1 MKDNEIKKAF
11 ESLTPSDEARE
22 RMFNAIINKNSAA
35 DATDMN
41 AVKKHSYK
49 SPWYV
54 RFKPQI
60 GICSTAAICVV
71 AFTLTITNP
80 GIKNIE
86 QNNIQ
91 MEYVD
96 FAENDESICKNT
108 TTAQSENNFG
118 QLENNENS
126 ILNTKNPKLKNSSD
140 NNNEKTTSA
149 YKNPKDDAV
158 FTDSSEYITK
168 ATGIVSKPIE
178 TTVSSSTFTTVKT
191 TAIKETTTVMS
202 TAKNPIYMNFL
213 DFNCIIWNNNTYITN
228 YTEIEYSDI
237 ADSLGSNT
245 ALNNNGQSYS
255 IVLYKI
261 KNMPIEQGFAVQY
274 AGKSNY
280 YVFYNMEL

>member
-1 MKDNEIKKAF
+1 MTQMKDNEIKKAF
-11 ESLTPSDEARE
+11 ESLTPSDEARK

-35 DATDMN
+35 DATAMN

-60 GICSTAAICVV
+60 GICSTAAICIA

-80 GIKNIE
+80 EIKNIE

-96 FAENDESICKNT
+96 FSENDESIYKNT

-118 QLENNENS
+118 QLENNEKS
-126 ILNTKNPKLKNSSD
+126 ILNSKNPKLKNSS
-140 NNNEKTTSA
+140 NNNKTTTA
-149 YKNPKDDAV
+149 YKSPKDDTV
-158 FTDSSEYITK
+158 FTGLSEYITK
-168 ATGIVSKPIE
+168 ATSIVSKPIE
-178 TTVSSSTFTTVKT
+178 TTVSSSTLTTVKT
-191 TAIKETTTVMS
+191 TAVKETATVMS
-202 TAKNPIYMNFL
+202 TVKNPIYMNFL
-213 DFNCIIWNNNTYITN
+213 DFNCIIWNNNTYTTN

-237 ADSLGSNT
+237 ADSLGSST
-245 ALNNNGQSYS
+245 ALNNNDQSYS

-280 YVFYNMEL
+280 YVFYNME

>member
-11 ESLTPSDEARE
+11 ESLTPSDEARK

-35 DATDMN
+35 DATAMN

-60 GICSTAAICVV
+60 GICSTAAICIS
-71 AFTLTITNP
+71 AFALTITNP
-80 GIKNIE
+80 EIKNIE

-96 FAENDESICKNT
+96 FSANDESIYKNT

-118 QLENNENS
+118 QLENNEKS
-126 ILNTKNPKLKNSSD
+126 ILNSKNPKLKNSSD
-140 NNNEKTTSA
+140 NNKTTTA
-149 YKNPKDDAV
+149 YKSPKDDTV
-158 FTDSSEYITK
+158 FTGLSEYITK
-168 ATGIVSKPIE
+168 ATSIVSKPIE
-178 TTVSSSTFTTVKT
+178 TTVSSSTLTTVKT
-191 TAIKETTTVMS
+191 TAVKETATVMS
-202 TAKNPIYMNFL
+202 TVKNPIYMNFL
-213 DFNCIIWNNNTYITN
+213 DFNCIIWNNNTYTTN

-237 ADSLGSNT
+237 ADSLGSST
-245 ALNNNGQSYS
+245 ALNNNCQSYS

>member
-11 ESLTPSDEARE
+11 ESLTPSDEARK

-35 DATDMN
+35 DATAMN

-60 GICSTAAICVV
+60 GICSTAAICIA

-80 GIKNIE
+80 EIKNIE

-96 FAENDESICKNT
+96 FSENDESIYKNT
-108 TTAQSENNFG
+108 TTSKSENNFG
-118 QLENNENS
+118 QIENNENS
-126 ILNTKNPKLKNSSD
+126 ILNAKNPKLKNSSD
-140 NNNEKTTSA
+140 NNNKTTTA
-149 YKNPKDDAV
+149 YKSPKDDTV
-158 FTDSSEYITK
+158 FTGLSEYITK
-168 ATGIVSKPIE
+168 ATSIVSKPIE
-178 TTVSSSTFTTVKT
+178 TTVSSSTLTTVKT
-191 TAIKETTTVMS
+191 TAVKETTTVMS
-202 TAKNPIYMNFL
+202 TTKNPIYMNFL
-213 DFNCIIWNNNTYITN
+213 DFNCIIWNNNTYTTN

-237 ADSLGSNT
+237 ADSLGSST

-280 YVFYNMEL
+280 YVFYNME

>member
-11 ESLTPSDEARE
+11 ESLTPSDEARK

-35 DATDMN
+35 DATAMN

-60 GICSTAAICVV
+60 GICSTAAICIA

-80 GIKNIE
+80 EIKNIE

-96 FAENDESICKNT
+96 FSENDESIYKNT
-108 TTAQSENNFG
+108 TTSKSENNFG
-118 QLENNENS
+118 QIENNENS
-126 ILNTKNPKLKNSSD
+126 ILNAKNPKLKNSSD
-140 NNNEKTTSA
+140 NNNKTTTA
-149 YKNPKDDAV
+149 YKSPKDDTV
-158 FTDSSEYITK
+158 FTGLSEYITK
-168 ATGIVSKPIE
+168 ATSIVSKPIE
-178 TTVSSSTFTTVKT
+178 TTVSSSTLTTVKT
-191 TAIKETTTVMS
+191 TAVKETATVMS
-202 TAKNPIYMNFL
+202 TVKNPIYMNFL
-213 DFNCIIWNNNTYITN
+213 DFNCIIWNNNTYTTN

-237 ADSLGSNT
+237 ADSLGSST
-245 ALNNNGQSYS
+245 ALNNNCQSYS

-280 YVFYNMEL
+280 YVFYNME